1 MVRLQKP
8 LYDFY
13 LLNDL
18 RAENLY
24 HQGTE
29 YSGFPYNRKKD
40 HHFQRLSVSTPALA
54 NRETDGNMFTFSHN
68 FTTKLNQ

>member
-40 HHFQRLSVSTPALA
+40 HHFQRLSVSTPA
-54 NRETDGNMFTFSHN
+54 FS
-68 FTTKLNQ
+68 